1 LRGHAPVIQ
10 EACQTGFEETPE
22 RQQTSIRTF
31 HIVDNRYHKCQ
42 QMGRVAH
49 LWCVAF
55 APQPAVCQGSAQKGV
70 VCHGT
75 DFASNLASHPA
86 FERLTMSSLPIQR
99 RVFMQTAAAGL
110 GWSGLS
116 FAQDKTISATTYPGA
131 WESAHRQILLP
142 AFAKASGGSTNLVAS
157 LAVDTVSKIVASKA
171 NPPFDVIILDEG
183 PYLAALQ
190 HDIFEK
196 VPVSLVPNLKDVPAR
211 FIDPRGLGVF
221 CSGQIMGIAYN
232 TDKIKTPPRN
242 WNDLLKPE
250 FKGRVGLAGMG
261 STLMSAWMVEIA
273 RLNGGSEE
281 NMEPAFQFVKR
292 LLPNVSAVA
301 SNPGAL
307 ATLFQQ
313 GQIDIS
319 VHYNNN
325 VGDLQSKGVPIALAR
340 PDTGWIHIKSS
351 MHIVKN
357 SKNVELAAAYLNAA
371 ISPEV
376 QTQMAE
382 APYMVAPT
390 SNRAQFSKALAS
402 YAADMKA
409 IEAMNA
415 VDWAKLNPRRPEYID
430 RFNREV
436 KV

>member
-1 LRGHAPVIQ
+1 MAFSPLPRRS
-10 EACQTGFEETPE
+10 FL
-22 RQQTSIRTF
+22 
-31 HIVDNRYHKCQ
+31 
-42 QMGRVAH
+42 H
-49 LWCVAF
+49 L
-55 APQPAVCQGSAQKGV
+55 G
-70 VCHGT
+70 
-75 DFASNLASHPA
+75 
-86 FERLTMSSLPIQR
+86 
-99 RVFMQTAAAGL
+99 AAAGA
-110 GWSGLS
+110 GLALPGLAL
-116 FAQDKTISATTYPGA
+116 AQGKTLSATTYPGA
-131 WESAHRQILLP
+131 WETAHRQILLP
-142 AFAKASGGSTNLVAS
+142 AFGKATGASTSLVAS

-196 VPVSLVPNLKDVPAR
+196 VPVDKVPHLKDIPAK

-221 CSGQIMGIAYN
+221 CSGQVIGIAYN
-232 TDKIKTPPRN
+232 TDKIKTPPKS
-242 WNDLLKPE
+242 WADLLKPE

-261 STLMSAWMVEIA
+261 STLMSAWMVEMA

-281 NMEPAFQFVKR
+281 NMEPAFQFVKK

-325 VGDLQSKGVPIALAR
+325 VGDLQAKGVPIALAR

-351 MHIVKN
+351 LHIVKN
-357 SKNVELAAAYLNAA
+357 SKNVDLAAAYLNAA

-376 QTQMAE
+376 QTRMAD
-382 APYMVAPT
+382 APFMVAPT
-390 SNRAQFSKALAS
+390 SSKATFSKALAA
-402 YAADMKA
+402 YAADTKA
-409 IEAMNA
+409 LEAMNS

-430 RFNREV
+430 RFNREI